1 MFDPIDQMIIT
12 GWQISFLWQF
22 QQQLFKLLVYSDIL
36 YRDVISIKKIVTS
49 PKYNEMKNDIMWH
62 EKLKQTY

>member
-12 GWQISFLWQF
+12 GCQISFLWQF
-22 QQQLFKLLVYSDIL
+22 QQQLFKSLVYSDIL

>member
-12 GWQISFLWQF
+12 GCQISFLWQF